1 MRVTKWVVPVL
12 LRLLSLSS
20 LTSAGGGSEAKA
32 LVVGFALSA
41 SSATATTATTGPQ
54 PRPQDLSLELDFF
67 LQVANH
73 ELRVPIMPLHLLGKK
88 SWNVYNQDNIAKVKR
103 DEAAAKA
110 KEEAEEQRMQ
120 EIDADR
126 RMQLL
131 RGEIPTP
138 IPDAEES
145 NADDVG
151 EKREGRRHERKRR
164 KKAGENDT
172 DFEMRIAHEQT
183 ASSNAERQIVLRKP
197 VDAPLVDHRGHIDLF
212 PQERERSHKAAKNE
226 EAEKEAA
233 KKKKEYEDQ
242 YTMRF
247 SNAAGFKQSLDNPWY
262 SKTNSSKEQE
272 ADGMPGKDVWGN
284 EDPRRKEREA
294 ARIVSNDPLAMMRQG
309 AAQVRQVEKERRRW
323 REEKEK
329 EMQELEAEERRRKRK
344 RRHRDK
350 EDGDEDDLEDFNLD
364 APEKSP
370 SKRKKG
376 EHSRA
381 HRHESRHR
389 DSSLGHS
396 HRDEDRRRRHKHRR
410 RD

>member
-1 MRVTKWVVPVL
+1 M
-12 LRLLSLSS
+12 
-20 LTSAGGGSEAKA
+20 
-32 LVVGFALSA
+32 
-41 SSATATTATTGPQ
+41 
-54 PRPQDLSLELDFF
+54 
-67 LQVANH
+67 
-73 ELRVPIMPLHLLGKK
+73 LGKK

-120 EIDADR
+120 EIDAGR

-138 IPDAEES
+138 LPEPEES
-145 NADDVG
+145 TADAG
-151 EKREGRRHERKRR
+151 ERSEVRRHERKRR

-197 VDAPLVDHRGHIDLF
+197 IDAPLVDHKGHIDLF
-212 PQERERSHKAAKNE
+212 PQEREKSHKVEKNE

-262 SKTNSSKEQE
+262 SKTSAPEEQE
-272 ADGMPGKDVWGN
+272 EDDMPSKDVWGN

-309 AAQVRQVEKERRRW
+309 AAQVRQVEKERKRW
-323 REEKEK
+323 REEKER
-329 EMQELEAEERRRKRK
+329 EMQDLAAEERRRKRK
-344 RRHRDK
+344 RRHRD
-350 EDGDEDDLEDFNLD
+350 EDEEDDLEDFDLD
-364 APEKSP
+364 APKRSP
-370 SKRKKG
+370 SRRER
-376 EHSRA
+376 EHSRER
-381 HRHESRHR
+381 RHESRHR
-389 DSSLGHS
+389 SSRSHS
-396 HRDEDRRRRHKHRR
+396 HRDDDRRRRHKYRR